1 MNAESKKLVTKMFI
15 NFFQKSSNY
24 KLRKVLRNFHIKYIS
39 DKIIKV
45 FFKSLMNSGEGRT
58 SKAWDKWT

>member
-1 MNAESKKLVTKMFI
+1 MFI

-24 KLRKVLRNFHIKYIS
+24 KLRKVLRNFHIKYTS